1 MANMKSLSLFFI
13 FSIYCTGLFA
23 GVDFIYV
30 KKSEK
35 YMSLYESGEEMRRY
49 KIALGASPEGHKQQE
64 GDERTPEGLYKIIWK
79 NEASKFHLS
88 LKINYPN
95 KEDKRSA
102 RRLGVNPGGDI
113 MIHGLPN
120 NLEAWLDNFPKLL
133 QDWILNGG
141 SQYHY
146 LYNWTDGCIAV
157 TNEEI
162 QEIWAL
168 VKTGTPIK
176 IEY

>member
-1 MANMKSLSLFFI
+1 MRKFLFLLFFC
-13 FSIYCTGLFA
+13 IYSLGLHA
-23 GVDFIYV
+23 DVDFIYV

-35 YMSLYESGEEMRRY
+35 YMSLYKSGEEIRRY
-49 KIALGASPEGHKQQE
+49 KIAMGAVPEGHKQQE
-64 GDERTPEGLYKIIWK
+64 GDEKTPEGIYEIVWK
-79 NEASKFHLS
+79 NKASKFHLS

-95 KEDKRSA
+95 KDDKKRARS
-102 RRLGVNPGGDI
+102 LGVSPGGDI

-120 NLEAWLDNFPKLL
+120 NLEAWLESFPKLL

-162 QEIWAL
+162 EEIWEL
-168 VKTGTPIK
+168 VKPGTPIK